1 MAWSAAAVSM
11 FAAAAPATVPL
22 SAGLGAASIV
32 SFAGHRRFR
41 PVAASYSTGIRTPIP
56 LTTSASRSILTLL
69 NPVLALRVVSP
80 RDAWIISD
88 QCLKI
93 WREKFSEVAIQSI
106 FGKFGEIR

>member
-1 MAWSAAAVSM
+1 MAWS
-11 FAAAAPATVPL
+11 AAAAPATVPL
-22 SAGLGAASIV
+22 SAGLGAASIVSV

-93 WREKFSEVAIQSI
+93 CRKKFSEVAILSI